1 MDYPS
6 FYTEQI
12 TLQEGDVDY
21 RGLMRPS
28 ALLRHAEHMATTHAV
43 TLGMDKAFYS
53 QRNLVYLVGR
63 QAFRFVRVP
72 AMYDKVVL
80 VTYPERNRRGA
91 NKRVMVMRTPEGE
104 ELAWVDT
111 RWTLVDTTCAKIVRH
126 VPEEIDR
133 HWNPE
138 VEWELSQLVPK
149 AETLTPAGIRKAGYS
164 VCDTNRHINN
174 AAYLDVACDAL
185 PLALLDQGP
194 IRSAAIKYH
203 RQVPMGEEME
213 LFYGPAAGKDGDG
226 WYVMGRR
233 EDKAAFEL
241 FCQF

>member
-28 ALLRHAEHMATTHAV
+28 ALLRHAEHMATAHAV

-63 QAFRFVRVP
+63 QAFRLCGWP

-133 HWNPE
+133 HWNPRGG
-138 VEWELSQLVPK
+138 VGSCPSWCPR
-149 AETLTPAGIRKAGYS
+149 PR
-164 VCDTNRHINN
+164 
-174 AAYLDVACDAL
+174 
-185 PLALLDQGP
+185 P
-194 IRSAAIKYH
+194 
-203 RQVPMGEEME
+203 
-213 LFYGPAAGKDGDG
+213 
-226 WYVMGRR
+226 
-233 EDKAAFEL
+233 
-241 FCQF
+241 